1 MPAQAEPFVSIAE
14 YLAGERASDVRH
26 EYANG
31 RVFAPAGGSSRHNM
45 IAGNILASLHAQ
57 LRDRE
62 CRVYSSDMRVKMRL
76 LNRYT
81 YPDVSALC
89 GPPQFDDATED
100 TLLNPTVIVEVL
112 SPSTE
117 SYDRGKKFQY
127 YRTLESLQEY
137 ILIAQDGHHIDHYL
151 RQDAFQWL
159 LSEVDGL
166 EGTLALPSIQ
176 CRLALADVYDKIT
189 FDG

>member
-1 MPAQAEPFVSIAE
+1 MAVQPEPYVSVAE
-14 YLAGERASDVRH
+14 YLAGERAGDVKH
-26 EYANG
+26 EYADG
-31 RVFAPAGGSSRHNM
+31 RVFALASGSARHNM
-45 IAGNILASLHAQ
+45 IATNVVASLHAQ
-57 LRDRE
+57 LRGRE
-62 CRVYSSDMRVKMRL
+62 CRVYSSDLRVKMRRL
-76 LNRYT
+76 GRYT

-89 GPPQFDDATED
+89 GTSQFEDNTQD
-100 TLLNPTVIVEVL
+100 TLLNPSVIIEVL

-137 ILIAQDGHHIDHYL
+137 ILIAQDGHHIDHFL

-166 EGTLALPSIQ
+166 EGTLELSSIQ